1 GRVLGRA
8 ADRRREPVP
17 DRRADPRNE
26 GIRTRRGGSR
36 PSARA
41 SRGGEELPVGRRGRR
56 DPRRARQGGGTGRR
70 QPDAAAR
77 GLRAGLLHVGGDGRR
92 AQGRMGRVR
101 AADGVLMPVRVTV
114 AKPGLDGHDR
124 GAKLVA
130 RTLRDAGFEVV
141 YLGIRQRPE
150 TIAAVAVQ
158 EDVRIVGLSILS
170 GAHVGLTEKTAKA
183 LRDAGA
189 DDVLLVVGGTIPER
203 DVARLEAA
211 GAAAVY
217 PTGTALETLVES
229 LRELS
234 ADTHA
239 SP

>member
-1 GRVLGRA
+1 MAVRVL
-8 ADRRREPVP
+8 
-17 DRRADPRNE
+17 
-26 GIRTRRGGSR
+26 
-36 PSARA
+36 
-41 SRGGEELPVGRRGRR
+41 
-56 DPRRARQGGGTGRR
+56 
-70 QPDAAAR
+70 
-77 GLRAGLLHVGGDGRR
+77 
-92 AQGRMGRVR
+92 
-101 AADGVLMPVRVTV
+101 V

-130 RTLRDAGFEVV
+130 RALRDAGFEVI

-158 EDVRIVGLSILS
+158 EDVRVVGLSILS

-189 DDVLLVVGGTIPER
+189 GDVLLVVGGTIPKR

-217 PTGTALETLVES
+217 PTGTPLETLVES
-229 LRELS
+229 LQTLS
-234 ADTHA
+234 SEAPA
-239 SP
+239 PS

>member
-1 GRVLGRA
+1 
-8 ADRRREPVP
+8 
-17 DRRADPRNE
+17 
-26 GIRTRRGGSR
+26 
-36 PSARA
+36 
-41 SRGGEELPVGRRGRR
+41 
-56 DPRRARQGGGTGRR
+56 
-70 QPDAAAR
+70 
-77 GLRAGLLHVGGDGRR
+77 
-92 AQGRMGRVR
+92 MGRVR
-101 AADGVLMPVRVTV
+101 AADGVLMAVRVLV

-130 RTLRDAGFEVV
+130 RALRDAGFEVI

-158 EDVRIVGLSILS
+158 EDARIVGLSILS